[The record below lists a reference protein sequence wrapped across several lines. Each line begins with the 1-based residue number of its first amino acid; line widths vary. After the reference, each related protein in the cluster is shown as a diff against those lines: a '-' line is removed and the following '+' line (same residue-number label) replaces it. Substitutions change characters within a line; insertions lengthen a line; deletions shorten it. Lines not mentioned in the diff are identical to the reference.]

1 MMLEGGSFRADV
13 SPEIIAG
20 TPLIRGYGDDYFKI
34 ATTHYTEG
42 ISIHQNHIEAPWGP
56 ERLKQLNIEHLQHI
70 FMQSP
75 EVLVIGTG
83 RQTYFPNEH
92 VLQKLADSHIG
103 FECMDSRAAAR
114 TYNILVAEGRV
125 VSAVFLL
132 PNARN

>member
-1 MMLEGGSFRADV
+1 MLEGGSFRADV
-13 SPEIIAG
+13 SPDIIAG

-34 ATTHYTEG
+34 ANTRYTAG
-42 ISIHQNHIEAPWGP
+42 ISIHQNHILSPWGP
-56 ERLKQLNIEHLQHI
+56 ERLQQLSMEHLQHI
-70 FMQSP
+70 LNQPP

-83 RQTYFPNEH
+83 RQTHFPNEN
-92 VLQKLADSHIG
+92 VLQGLADTHIG

-125 VSAVFLL
+125 VSGIFLL

>member
-1 MMLEGGSFRADV
+1 MLEGGSFRADV
-13 SPEIIAG
+13 SPDIIAG

-34 ATTHYTEG
+34 ATTRYTAG
-42 ISIHQNHIEAPWGP
+42 ISIHQNHIESPWGP
-56 ERLKQLNIEHLQHI
+56 KRFKELAIEHLKHI
-70 FMQSP
+70 CIQPP
-75 EVLVIGTG
+75 EVLILGTG
-83 RQTYFPNEH
+83 RQTYFPHES
-92 VLQKLADSHIG
+92 VLQKLADNHIG

>member
-1 MMLEGGSFRADV
+1 MLEGGSFRADV
-13 SPEIIAG
+13 SPDIIAG

-34 ATTHYTEG
+34 ATTRYTEG
-42 ISIHQNHIEAPWGP
+42 ISIHQNHIQSPWGP

-70 FMQSP
+70 FIQPP

-83 RQTYFPNEH
+83 RQTCFPDEEI
-92 VLQKLADSHIG
+92 LKILAEKHIG

>member
-1 MMLEGGSFRADV
+1 MLEGGSFRADV
-13 SPEIIAG
+13 SPDIIAG
-20 TPLIRGYGDDYFKI
+20 TPLIRGYGDNYFKI
-34 ATTHYTEG
+34 AHTNYSAG
-42 ISIHQNHIEAPWGP
+42 ISIHQNHITSPWGP
-56 ERLKQLNIEHLQHI
+56 ERLRELDMEHLQHI
-70 FMQSP
+70 LNQPP

-83 RQTYFPNEH
+83 RQTYFPSEV
-92 VLQKLADSHIG
+92 VLQTLADAHIG

>member
-1 MMLEGGSFRADV
+1 MLEGGTFRADV
-13 SPEIIAG
+13 SPDVMAG
-20 TPLIRGYGDDYFKI
+20 TPLIRGYGDGYFNI
-34 ATTHYTEG
+34 ANTRYTDG
-42 ISIHQNHIEAPWGP
+42 ISIHQNHIVSPWGP
-56 ERLKQLNIEHLQHI
+56 ERLQQLDMEYLQHI
-70 FMQSP
+70 LNQPP

-83 RQTYFPNEH
+83 RQTYFPSEA
-92 VLQKLADSHIG
+92 VLQALADTHIG

>member
-1 MMLEGGSFRADV
+1 MLEGGSFRADV

-34 ATTHYTEG
+34 ANTRYTVG
-42 ISIHQNHIEAPWGP
+42 MSIHQNHIESPWGP
-56 ERLKQLNIEHLQHI
+56 DRLKKLGMEHLQHI
-70 FMQSP
+70 LMQAP

-83 RQTYFPNEH
+83 RQTFFPNES
-92 VLQKLADSHIG
+92 VLQTLADAHIG

-114 TYNILVAEGRV
+114 TYNILVAEGRM